1 MGCRKHLRE
10 ITAAGQARCYRLS
23 EMDVSDDRGGTSDSD
38 SNVSNSNRSHSAAS
52 SRKRFGLSRIVPE
65 EGKKRVNYSKGDARR
80 IMEEAVSLCEVMAL
94 GYEVVFHGRR
104 RSYAAHSRPSIMGE
118 GVRCEAKVFGA
129 VSVERGTKTLEICH
143 TGEKNCNLAWGC
155 TPLVNSVL
163 LPWRLG
169 VCVCACC
176 RVCVTS

>member
-1 MGCRKHLRE
+1 MWDARKHLRE
-10 ITAAGQARCYRLS
+10 ISAAGQARGYRLS

-118 GVRCEAKVFGA
+118 GVRCEAKVFWGCEHGTRKYVTQGKKFATSRGA
-129 VSVERGTKTLEICH
+129 VPR
-143 TGEKNCNLAWGC
+143 W
-155 TPLVNSVL
+155 
-163 LPWRLG
+163 
-169 VCVCACC
+169 
-176 RVCVTS
+176 